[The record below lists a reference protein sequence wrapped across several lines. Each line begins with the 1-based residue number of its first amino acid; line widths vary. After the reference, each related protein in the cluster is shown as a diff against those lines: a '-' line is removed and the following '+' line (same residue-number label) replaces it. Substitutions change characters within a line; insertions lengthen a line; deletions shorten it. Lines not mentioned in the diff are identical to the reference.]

1 MPDSAIVAVAVKN
14 LPTSDENSVVFKEN
28 SFTIENA
35 QATLNLP
42 NLLTESNHNNQSQTI
57 DVSVCPEENIDID
70 LSFLNEAENTMI
82 PDPKCLNANT
92 VELQSMIAD
101 ESSQSLSLLQNSL
114 PTESAKSVEEQASSE
129 TLKDSVGKFLLSIRN
144 IVSPCFLF

>member
-14 LPTSDENSVVFKEN
+14 LPTSDENSVVFKDN

-35 QATLNLP
+35 QTSLNLP

-114 PTESAKSVEEQASSE
+114 PTEGAKSVEEQASSE

>member
-35 QATLNLP
+35 QTSLNLP

-129 TLKDSVGKFLLSIRN
+129 TLKDSVGKFLLSTWN
-144 IVSPCFLF
+144 IVSPCVLF